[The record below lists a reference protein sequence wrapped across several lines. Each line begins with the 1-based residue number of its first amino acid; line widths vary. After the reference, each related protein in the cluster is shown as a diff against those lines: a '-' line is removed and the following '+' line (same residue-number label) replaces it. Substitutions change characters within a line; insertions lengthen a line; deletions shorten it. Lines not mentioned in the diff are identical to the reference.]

1 MAKRLAQLFW
11 ELFRISLFVI
21 GGGYAIIAVA
31 DDAFAKRGWT
41 KEGELV
47 DSLPV
52 FQMVP
57 GLVAT
62 HTAVYVGNKIAG
74 AIGAAVGVVA
84 VAIPSVVIFT
94 FVSAGYASLPL
105 DNPWLVSAFVGLR
118 SALTGIIAATVARSA
133 RKAAN
138 VFGGVV
144 FALSLAALASGVAPV
159 WAVLLAAMGV
169 GIASEFAPKS
179 GGGRRFA
186 SPAWLGTL
194 LFLKYGALC
203 FGGGFVLV
211 PMYVEDFVGASAPY
225 LQIPAEEFSNLMAL
239 TQMTPG
245 PIGVNGATFF
255 GYRLAGIVGAVAAS
269 AALLLPGSLLALL
282 AFRSLDRF
290 SRSRVVVGLLKGVR
304 PASVALMS
312 VALWT
317 FAKMSVF
324 DAEMHV
330 DPLAAALVAASAY
343 VAYRR
348 KLNLVLLILLCA
360 AVSALSRLA
369 A

>member
-105 DNPWLVSAFVGLR
+105 DNPWLVSAFVHRIWLMPICQWQNGL
-118 SALTGIIAATVARSA
+118 A
-133 RKAAN
+133 
-138 VFGGVV
+138 
-144 FALSLAALASGVAPV
+144 
-159 WAVLLAAMGV
+159 
-169 GIASEFAPKS
+169 
-179 GGGRRFA
+179 
-186 SPAWLGTL
+186 
-194 LFLKYGALC
+194 
-203 FGGGFVLV
+203 
-211 PMYVEDFVGASAPY
+211 
-225 LQIPAEEFSNLMAL
+225 Q
-239 TQMTPG
+239 
-245 PIGVNGATFF
+245 
-255 GYRLAGIVGAVAAS
+255 
-269 AALLLPGSLLALL
+269 
-282 AFRSLDRF
+282 
-290 SRSRVVVGLLKGVR
+290 SR
-304 PASVALMS
+304 
-312 VALWT
+312 
-317 FAKMSVF
+317 
-324 DAEMHV
+324 
-330 DPLAAALVAASAY
+330 
-343 VAYRR
+343 
-348 KLNLVLLILLCA
+348 
-360 AVSALSRLA
+360 
-369 A
+369 